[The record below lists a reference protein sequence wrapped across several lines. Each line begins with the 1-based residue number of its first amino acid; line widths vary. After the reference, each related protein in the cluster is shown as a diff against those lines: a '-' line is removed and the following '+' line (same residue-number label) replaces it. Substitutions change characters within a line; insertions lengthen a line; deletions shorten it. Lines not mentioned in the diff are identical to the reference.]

1 MEIVDSVD
9 KTKGDNKKLLIKF
22 KKNENAVFELPLL
35 KSVLGE
41 IENNEDGEPI
51 YQGQRLDYFSRNKR
65 FIKDHCIL
73 VIENILAC
81 YQERY
86 WSNFEEESNSNT
98 HDGDRVSSFELFIVA
113 CSVQRW
119 YS

>member
-9 KTKGDNKKLLIKF
+9 KTKRDYEK
-22 KKNENAVFELPLL
+22 LL
-35 KSVLGE
+35 KSVLEE
-41 IENNEDGEPI
+41 IENNQDGEPI
-51 YQGQRLDYFSRNKR
+51 YQGQRLDYLSRNKW

-86 WSNFEEESNSNT
+86 WGNL
-98 HDGDRVSSFELFIVA
+98 DGVIK
-113 CSVQRW
+113 
-119 YS
+119 